1 MKSRI
6 EIKRICAWCGKE
18 FIAYKTTTN
27 CCSHKCGNALY
38 KKRKRDAA
46 IIVNNNLTEKIVT
59 EKPIE
64 KIKDKPFLTITETA
78 IYLGVTRPTI
88 YGYLKRGDLKAT
100 RIGTKFLLS
109 KDDINNMF
117 NHPADFKLPPKEK
130 QAITEFY
137 TTAEIIEK
145 FNVSES
151 WIFVMAKKNKIP
163 KTFNRGK
170 TYWSKKHVDAYFSSK
185 APDADITEWYSVQ
198 EVQDKFQMSLNAIY
212 SFVYKNAIPK
222 KKVGITVYY
231 SKKHFD
237 IAKGIRQAE
246 EPKYYTVREAMEKFK
261 ITRDQLYHYTKY
273 HQIPKIKKGKYTLI
287 SKPELDNLFED
298 PLFEQAARK
307 GNYTIIDGF
316 SFSQPRIFSGRYF
329 DYDVVIRDGSRIKN
343 EDNFVP
349 RVFHLYKPHGSVDW
363 EKTENNVFQNKAEN
377 IPVENSL
384 MIFPQ
389 ENKYEH
395 SYEQPFFEMM
405 TRFQTAL
412 RLKNTTLVV
421 IGFSFGD
428 KHILS
433 MINEALE
440 QNPSFQLIIINYRN
454 AGIYE
459 NDTFYKEA
467 EKRGN
472 IIIVN
477 ETFADFVDAYP
488 DIKIY
493 DQSDEYRLVKIV
505 NDGN

>member
-46 IIVNNNLTEKIVT
+46 IIANNNLTEKIVT

-231 SKKHFD
+231 SNKSGK
-237 IAKGIRQAE
+237 
-246 EPKYYTVREAMEKFK
+246 
-261 ITRDQLYHYTKY
+261 TRR
-273 HQIPKIKKGKYTLI
+273 
-287 SKPELDNLFED
+287 
-298 PLFEQAARK
+298 AA
-307 GNYTIIDGF
+307 
-316 SFSQPRIFSGRYF
+316 
-329 DYDVVIRDGSRIKN
+329 
-343 EDNFVP
+343 
-349 RVFHLYKPHGSVDW
+349 
-363 EKTENNVFQNKAEN
+363 
-377 IPVENSL
+377 
-384 MIFPQ
+384 
-389 ENKYEH
+389 
-395 SYEQPFFEMM
+395 
-405 TRFQTAL
+405 
-412 RLKNTTLVV
+412 
-421 IGFSFGD
+421 
-428 KHILS
+428 
-433 MINEALE
+433 
-440 QNPSFQLIIINYRN
+440 
-454 AGIYE
+454 
-459 NDTFYKEA
+459 
-467 EKRGN
+467 
-472 IIIVN
+472 
-477 ETFADFVDAYP
+477 
-488 DIKIY
+488 
-493 DQSDEYRLVKIV
+493 
-505 NDGN
+505 